1 MRRLATLAVV
11 AALISPAVA
20 SGQDYTF
27 GNWARNHGYSPGDV
41 MPEEVWANSSSPAID
56 NLDGISEFDWTTTPT
71 LRLSLD
77 DNQISSLESGD
88 FSGLTALTELYL
100 AGNQLT
106 SADGAVSGRQPAN
119 EPRIG

>member
-27 GNWARNHGYSPGDV
+27 GDWARNHGYSPGDV

-77 DNQISSLESGD
+77 DKPDIESRIGRLQRTD
-88 FSGLTALTELYL
+88 G
-100 AGNQLT
+100 
-106 SADGAVSGRQPAN
+106 ADGAVSGRQPAN
-119 EPRIG
+119 ER